1 MRKILFSI
9 GVIFLVVI
17 LQGSSIAKTTSY
29 ETSDT
34 IKLSYKKDIVPIM
47 QTSCT
52 PCHFPP
58 DGRKEPLDSY
68 ETVKNNIA
76 AVIERVKLPK
86 DDVKYMPFKSKK
98 PALNDSLIAILQ
110 TWQKQNMPE

>member
-1 MRKILFSI
+1 MRKILFSVI
-9 GVIFLVVI
+9 VIFFVNF
-17 LQGSSIAKTTSY
+17 LQNCKSAKTSSY
-29 ETSDT
+29 QTPT
-34 IKLSYKKDIVPIM
+34 TLSYNKDIVPIL

-58 DGRKEPLDSY
+58 DGRKEPLNSY
-68 ETVKNNIA
+68 ETVKNNIV

-86 DDVKYMPFKSKK
+86 EDIKFMPFKSKK
-98 PALNDSLIAILQ
+98 PALNDSLIAILE

>member
-1 MRKILFSI
+1 MRKVLFSVI
-9 GVIFLVVI
+9 GIFLLVV
-17 LQGSSIAKTTSY
+17 LQNCKSTKTSKYQAPATLAY
-29 ETSDT
+29 N
-34 IKLSYKKDIVPIM
+34 KDIVPIL

-58 DGRKEPLDSY
+58 DGRKEPLNSY
-68 ETVKNNIA
+68 ETVKNNIT

-86 DDVKYMPFKSKK
+86 EDIKFMPFKSKR
-98 PALNDSLIAILQ
+98 PALNDSLIAVLE